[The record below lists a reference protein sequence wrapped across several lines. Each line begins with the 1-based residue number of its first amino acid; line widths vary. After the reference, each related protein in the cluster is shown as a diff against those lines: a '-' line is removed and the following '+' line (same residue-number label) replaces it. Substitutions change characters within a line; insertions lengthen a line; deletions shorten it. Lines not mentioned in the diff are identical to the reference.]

1 MPKGYPETQTCKHC
15 GEGLPI
21 DYAYCPM
28 CGNPLFK
35 EPRPKKELVQLLNP
49 RSHRYVVIDR
59 GRGRIVKHGR
69 TSKPYKNI
77 PIINSE
83 TAKKE

>member
-1 MPKGYPETQTCKHC
+1 MPKGYKDTQTCKNC

-28 CGNPLFK
+28 CGFPLFK
-35 EPRPKKELVQLLNP
+35 EPKPKRELVQALNP
-49 RSHRYVVIDR
+49 VTKRYVVIDR
-59 GRGRIVKHGR
+59 SIGSIVKHGR

-77 PIINSE
+77 PIITN
-83 TAKKE
+83 KDK